1 MMHTCPDIYVPVDQ
15 SAGLQERRPLA
26 KYRTGDDPRGVQ
38 IGMLRHLRCRGR
50 RGPCQAQRTVSGSNG

>member
-1 MMHTCPDIYVPVDQ
+1 MMHTCPDIYVLVDQ
-15 SAGLQERRPLA
+15 STGLQERRPFA

-50 RGPCQAQRTVSGSNG
+50 RGSCQA